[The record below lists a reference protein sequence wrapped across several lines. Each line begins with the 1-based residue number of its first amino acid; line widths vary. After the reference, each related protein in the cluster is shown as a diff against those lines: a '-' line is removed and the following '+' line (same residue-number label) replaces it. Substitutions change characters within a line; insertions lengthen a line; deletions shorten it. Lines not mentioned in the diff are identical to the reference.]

1 MLKGARAP
9 VCYGNMGLTMRSFQ
23 IIPLLQVAQP
33 KYAKYGASMWPTS
46 IDCDQHAI
54 PSNCGLW

>member
-1 MLKGARAP
+1 
-9 VCYGNMGLTMRSFQ
+9 MGLVMRSFQ

>member
-1 MLKGARAP
+1 
-9 VCYGNMGLTMRSFQ
+9 MGLVMGSFQ

-46 IDCDQHAI
+46 INCDQRDSASRVKLSVESMGSEH
-54 PSNCGLW
+54 ST